1 MLKIPQNFS
10 ELTSLLVEIALLP
23 SVHTSTIDS
32 LIQQYESLKPDDH
45 VSEQLILSIATL
57 GRHKNVEKK
66 IVDYLSVKL
75 KSALTLEETSLFIH
89 ALGNTASKGMIPL
102 LLDFLSDPNYQ
113 AYTIDALR
121 TVSMDERVEKEFAKV
136 VSHSLYSGV
145 VYEVV
150 ESLLF
155 PFKHSIYSSTIKK
168 DLIVCDELKTSLVEA
183 GIRYNENELTKSLK
197 QYFTNIKDKAS
208 SRELEQRLEE
218 KVPAHRI
225 RRASTKKWSSNE
237 DSKYNLIAGLSQ
249 RNQDV
254 KSYPYHKGYLWAK
267 KIGSS
272 KIYAAVAAGG
282 FGGIGIPG
290 IKLFARARVDLV
302 AWSKSYTALDV
313 IFSYLRVFPDKN
325 SKSTLTYRR
334 YIKIVGYTLLN
345 QHYRT
350 TSSYRY
356 SHTWQKK
363 VKLFTFSK
371 SFWIYIGTL
380 QLTISSH
387 ITGTMTFA
395 AYIARMDNDKNM
407 KAAAELK
414 TGPTLTVK
422 GEAVA
427 TILVRLTGR

>member
-1 MLKIPQNFS
+1 MLKIPRNFS

-32 LIQQYESLKPDDH
+32 LLQQYESLKPDDH

-66 IVDYLSVKL
+66 IVDYLSMKL

-168 DLIVCDELKTSLVEA
+168 DLIVCDELKTSLIEA

-208 SRELEQRLEE
+208 SRELGK
-218 KVPAHRI
+218 KVPSHRI
-225 RRASTKKWSSNE
+225 RRGSTKKWSSNE

-334 YIKIVGYTLLN
+334 YIKIVAWLHTFKSASQNYKLL
-345 QHYRT
+345 
-350 TSSYRY
+350 SLL
-356 SHTWQKK
+356 SHMAKE
-363 VKLFTFSK
+363 S
-371 SFWIYIGTL
+371 
-380 QLTISSH
+380 
-387 ITGTMTFA
+387 
-395 AYIARMDNDKNM
+395 
-407 KAAAELK
+407 
-414 TGPTLTVK
+414 
-422 GEAVA
+422 
-427 TILVRLTGR
+427 